1 LRKVAIYIGIIILAF
16 VLVGCDLGGIK
27 FVFEDETTENT
38 IITSTSD
45 YLDYSSSNDI
55 SSVNSLDT
63 QSTTET
69 IYTSEVYTTTAKNVT
84 TSFETTATTATT
96 NLTSSDNST
105 TTTELNTPIIPT
117 GYSLIQDELSTVGI
131 PANGDVDVLV
141 FIVDFPDELISDHTK
156 ALNDAEI
163 AFNGLSND
171 LEYESLNSYYLK
183 SSYNQLNINA
193 DIFGVYTASKN
204 SSAYE
209 TDNDNFYATDPV
221 SGEYLYPDSPHPDS
235 DIIYEVLSHYDS
247 IINYQDYDS
256 NGDNY
261 IDGIYIIY
269 NHEISFTSGSDLWWA
284 YQYYYYYEDNFDGI
298 MPNYYVWSGLDF
310 FYENYETV
318 NARTI
323 IHETG
328 HMLGLEDYYDYYP
341 DDLINSGGLGTFMM
355 DYTIGDHDAFSKI
368 LLGWITPIVIEESM
382 TVDISKHVENGDV
395 LLIIDNWE
403 NTIFDEYL
411 LVSYYSPEGL
421 NELDKNYIFTQPGII
436 IFHVSAAIDDGYN
449 PDLYYYSIFNNNNT
463 DTEDKLLKIV
473 EADMGDDIEKYEVVE
488 DSDLFL
494 INDSLGDSVYSDY
507 TWYTNI
513 PIDLIIT
520 IENIDDNQA
529 TIEIVF
535 E

>member
-1 LRKVAIYIGIIILAF
+1 
-16 VLVGCDLGGIK
+16 
-27 FVFEDETTENT
+27 
-38 IITSTSD
+38 
-45 YLDYSSSNDI
+45 
-55 SSVNSLDT
+55 
-63 QSTTET
+63 
-69 IYTSEVYTTTAKNVT
+69 
-84 TSFETTATTATT
+84 
-96 NLTSSDNST
+96 
-105 TTTELNTPIIPT
+105 
-117 GYSLIQDELSTVGI
+117 
-131 PANGDVDVLV
+131 
-141 FIVDFPDELISDHTK
+141 
-156 ALNDAEI
+156 
-163 AFNGLSND
+163 
-171 LEYESLNSYYLK
+171 
-183 SSYNQLNINA
+183 
-193 DIFGVYTASKN
+193 
-204 SSAYE
+204 
-209 TDNDNFYATDPV
+209 
-221 SGEYLYPDSPHPDS
+221 
-235 DIIYEVLSHYDS
+235 
-247 IINYQDYDS
+247 
-256 NGDNY
+256 
-261 IDGIYIIY
+261 
-269 NHEISFTSGSDLWWA
+269 
-284 YQYYYYYEDNFDGI
+284 
-298 MPNYYVWSGLDF
+298 
-310 FYENYETV
+310 
-318 NARTI
+318 
-323 IHETG
+323 
-328 HMLGLEDYYDYYP
+328 MLGLEDYYDYYP